1 MTELGNRLKE
11 ARKAKG
17 LSLADVQE
25 MTKIQKRYLTGIEE
39 GNYEMMP
46 GKFYVRAFIK
56 QYAEAVGLNPDELFE
71 EFKSEVPS
79 SHEDEVPQR
88 ATKVEQ
94 VKSNVPAE
102 PSKILEHLPKILV
115 TAFIIGALFLVWVL
129 MPKNDA
135 DEKQVI
141 EKPVVQESTEQN
153 NEDEGKGE
161 APAKEE
167 KEVKEVKEE
176 PKVEEP
182 AKTVLTAVGTSGSN
196 STYELKE
203 AEKFELS
210 ISSKGST
217 WVGVKDG
224 NGKSYFGDMIPSG
237 QTQTFDLTGQTE
249 AKIRVGNA
257 VDTEIKVNGEV
268 VTYQIPAAGQ
278 VTQNIIIQKK

>member
-56 QYAEAVGLNPDELFE
+56 QYAEAVGLNADELFE

-79 SHEDEVPQR
+79 SHEDEIPQR
-88 ATKVEQ
+88 ATKIEE

-102 PSKILEHLPKILV
+102 PSKFLEHLPKILV
-115 TAFIIGALFLVWVL
+115 TAFVIGALFLAWAL
-129 MPKNDA
+129 IPKKDT
-135 DEKQVI
+135 DEKQV
-141 EKPVVQESTEQN
+141 EETPVVKESTEQN
-153 NEDEGKGE
+153 NEDENKAE
-161 APAKEE
+161 APVKEE
-167 KEVKEVKEE
+167 KKAKEE

-182 AKTVLTAVGTSGSN
+182 AKQALTAVGTSGSD

-224 NGKSYFGDMIPSG
+224 SGKSYFGDMIQKG

-257 VDTEIKVNGEV
+257 VDTEIKVNGEL
-268 VTYQIPAAGQ
+268 VTYQIPAASQ

>member
-1 MTELGNRLKE
+1 MLLLTELGNRLKE

-39 GNYEMMP
+39 GNYDMMP

-79 SHEDEVPQR
+79 SHEDEIPQR
-88 ATKVEQ
+88 ATKVEP
-94 VKSNVPAE
+94 VKSNVPSE

-135 DEKQVI
+135 DEKQVV
-141 EKPVVQESTEQN
+141 EKPVVKESTEQN
-153 NEDEGKGE
+153 NEDEGKKK

-167 KEVKEVKEE
+167 KEVKEE

-182 AKTVLTAVGTSGSN
+182 AKTVLTAVGTSGSD

-203 AEKFELS
+203 AEKFELT

-224 NGKSYFGDMIPSG
+224 NGKSYFGDMIPNG

-268 VTYQIPAAGQ
+268 VTYQIPAASQ

>member
-1 MTELGNRLKE
+1 MTELGNRLRE

-39 GNYEMMP
+39 GNYDMMP

-56 QYAEAVGLNPDELFE
+56 QYAEAVGLNAEELFE

-79 SHEDEVPQR
+79 SHEDEIPQR

-94 VKSNVPAE
+94 VTTNVPAE
-102 PSKILEHLPKILV
+102 PSKLLEHLPKILL
-115 TAFIIGALFLVWVL
+115 TAFIIGALFLVWAL
-129 MPKNDA
+129 MPKNGA
-135 DEKQVI
+135 DEKQVV
-141 EKPVVQESTEQN
+141 EKPVVKESAEQN
-153 NEDEGKGE
+153 SKEDDKAEAPVKEDEKKE
-161 APAKEE
+161 KKPKAEKTAKQ
-167 KEVKEVKEE
+167 
-176 PKVEEP
+176 
-182 AKTVLTAVGTSGSN
+182 VLTAVGTSGSD

-203 AEKFELS
+203 AEKFEVS

-224 NGKSYFGDMIPSG
+224 SGKSYFGDMVQSG

-249 AKIRVGNA
+249 VRIRVGNA
-257 VDTEIKVNGEV
+257 PDTEVKVNGEV
-268 VTYQIPAAGQ
+268 VTYQIPAASQ

>member
-39 GNYEMMP
+39 GNYDMMP

-88 ATKVEQ
+88 ATKVEP

-115 TAFIIGALFLVWVL
+115 TAFVIGALFLVWVL

-135 DEKQVI
+135 DEKQVV
-141 EKPVVQESTEQN
+141 EKPVVNESTEQN
-153 NEDEGKGE
+153 NEDEGKVE
-161 APAKEE
+161 APKKEE
-167 KEVKEVKEE
+167 KEVKEE

-182 AKTVLTAVGTSGSN
+182 AKSVLTAVGTSGSD

-224 NGKSYFGDMIPSG
+224 NGKSYFGDMIPNG

-268 VTYQIPAAGQ
+268 VTYQIPAASQ

>member
-1 MTELGNRLKE
+1 MVTELGNRLRE

-39 GNYEMMP
+39 GNYDMMP

-56 QYAEAVGLNPDELFE
+56 QYAEAVGLNAEELFE

-79 SHEDEVPQR
+79 SHEDEIPQR

-94 VKSNVPAE
+94 VTTNVPAE
-102 PSKILEHLPKILV
+102 PSKLLEHLPKILL
-115 TAFIIGALFLVWVL
+115 TAFIIGALFLVWAL
-129 MPKNDA
+129 MPKNGA
-135 DEKQVI
+135 DEKQVV
-141 EKPVVQESTEQN
+141 EKPVVKESAEQN
-153 NEDEGKGE
+153 SKEDDKAEAPVKEDEKKE
-161 APAKEE
+161 KKPKAEKTAKQ
-167 KEVKEVKEE
+167 
-176 PKVEEP
+176 
-182 AKTVLTAVGTSGSN
+182 VLTAVGTSGSD

-203 AEKFELS
+203 AEKFEVS

-224 NGKSYFGDMIPSG
+224 SGKSYFGDMVQSG

-249 AKIRVGNA
+249 VRIRVGNA
-257 VDTEIKVNGEV
+257 PDTEVKVNGEV
-268 VTYQIPAAGQ
+268 VTYQIPAASQ

>member
-1 MTELGNRLKE
+1 MLLLTELGNRLRE

-39 GNYEMMP
+39 GNYDMMP

-79 SHEDEVPQR
+79 SHEDEIPQR
-88 ATKVEQ
+88 ATKVEP
-94 VKSNVPAE
+94 VKSKVPTE
-102 PSKILEHLPKILV
+102 PSKLLEHLPKILV
-115 TAFIIGALFLVWVL
+115 TTFVIGALFLVWVL

-135 DEKQVI
+135 DEKQVV
-141 EKPVVQESTEQN
+141 EKPVVKESTEQN
-153 NEDEGKGE
+153 NEDEGKEE

-167 KEVKEVKEE
+167 KEVKEE

-182 AKTVLTAVGTSGSN
+182 AKPVLTAVGASGSD

-203 AEKFELS
+203 AEKFELT

-224 NGKSYFGDMIPSG
+224 NGKSHFGDMIPKG

-268 VTYQIPAAGQ
+268 VTYQIPAASQ